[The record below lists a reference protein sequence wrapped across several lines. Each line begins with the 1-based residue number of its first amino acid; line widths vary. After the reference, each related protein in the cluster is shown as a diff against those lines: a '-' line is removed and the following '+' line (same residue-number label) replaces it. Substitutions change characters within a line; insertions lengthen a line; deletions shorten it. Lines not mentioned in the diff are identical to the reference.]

1 MLLDDDCIER
11 CTELVAIAHTGV
23 TSAAQRPCFFLGITQ
38 VDFCYAQAL
47 LGLQIVLFCR
57 DTLLPQSAL
66 TLEQDASQSEALLGG
81 SQLTT
86 LFGQLLAGD
95 NRQQLALLHLVTQVD
110 RNRFDNAGHTGHDMC
125 GTVFVETQLAR
136 QRYRRADFSRS
147 GLA

>member
-110 RNRFDNAGHTGHDMC
+110 RNRFDNACHTGHDMRRA
-125 GTVFVETQLAR
+125 VFVETQLAR
-136 QRYRRADFSRS
+136 QGNGRADLGWSD
-147 GLA
+147 LA